1 MQQPGDVVY
10 FWIAFVLYMIGF
22 LGFTLYLAFKSKP
35 VTFVSIGSMAVGFGF
50 HTVALI
56 IRWVQAGHSPFSN
69 MYEYMSS
76 MAWMSVLLFLVF
88 LWRYKKPILGSFISP
103 IPVMLMASAS
113 LMPKEISKQL
123 MPALRSY
130 WFEIH
135 VSMAVLA
142 EGAFAVAF
150 GVSIMYLLRKKLGDK
165 SNVRALPSL
174 ELLDDIN
181 YKAISIGYPLFTVG
195 ALFAGAIWA
204 YNAWGNFWSWDP
216 KETGALIIWLF
227 YTVYL
232 HARYQRGWRGSK
244 AAWMSIIGFLM
255 ALASFFG
262 NLVVGGMH
270 AYI

>member
-1 MQQPGDVVY
+1 MQQPGDVMY
-10 FWIAFVLYMIGF
+10 FWVAFLLYLLGF
-22 LGFTLYLAFKSKP
+22 LFFTLYLAFKNKVITTTAISA
-35 VTFVSIGSMAVGFGF
+35 MAVGFVF
-50 HTVALI
+50 HTVALG
-56 IRWVQAGHSPFSN
+56 IRWVEAKHSPFSN

-76 MAWMSVLLFLVF
+76 MSWMAVLLFLIF
-88 LWRYKKPILGSFISP
+88 LWRYKKPIIGSFVSP

-113 LMPKEISKQL
+113 IMPKHISQQL
-123 MPALRSY
+123 MPALQSY

-150 GVSIMYLLRKKLGDK
+150 GVSIMYLLRKKLGE
-165 SNVRALPSL
+165 NTNIQGLPSL
-174 ELLDDIN
+174 DLLDDIN

-195 ALFAGAIWA
+195 ALFAGMIWA

-232 HARYQRGWRGSK
+232 HARYQRGWRGGK